1 MQQFEYRVVPA
12 PKKADRVKGAKTTPD
27 RFAHALT
34 QLMNEAGRDGW
45 DYLRADTLP
54 CEERVGLTGRTTTFQ
69 HMLVFRR
76 PLGAVN
82 VLAAAAQT
90 AQTLAPVVPPRA
102 EPTAVFS
109 RLAAV
114 RPAERVLSDYASLPS
129 RPVAQRRLSAD
140 APAGEAP
147 KISLVQALPEAVPA
161 LGPATGNGFAG
172 S

>member
-45 DYLRADTLP
+45 EYLRADTLP

-69 HMLVFRR
+69 HMLVFCR
-76 PLGAVN
+76 PLAPVN
-82 VLAAAAQT
+82 VLAAVS
-90 AQTLAPVVPPRA
+90 L
-102 EPTAVFS
+102 PTAVPQPRPDPAAVPVFS
-109 RLAAV
+109 RPAAV

-147 KISLVQALPEAVPA
+147 KISLVQPIPELVPA

>member
-12 PKKADRVKGAKTTPD
+12 PKKAERVKGMKSTQD

-69 HMLVFRR
+69 HMLVFCR
-76 PLGAVN
+76 PLAGVTQP
-82 VLAAAAQT
+82 VAAPMPQPRPESV
-90 AQTLAPVVPPRA
+90 PVP
-102 EPTAVFS
+102 VFS
-109 RLAAV
+109 RPSAV

-147 KISLVQALPEAVPA
+147 KISLVQPVPELVPEIGRA
-161 LGPATGNGFAG
+161 HV
-172 S
+172 